1 MAVVKGMSQHFFQ
14 DWPNLCIDAERS
26 RLYDTGKA
34 WRHCLYHV
42 TCMLPTKE
50 VWYVEDGRRI
60 RRFPC
65 KQMRMNRSTLSKLGL
80 LTASLIWGS
89 SFFVM
94 KNSVD
99 VFPTFALLAIRFF
112 IGCGL
117 LCLVFCR
124 RLKSITGKTLLR
136 GALLGVLLFGAYAL
150 QTLGLKET
158 TPGKN
163 AFLTAIY
170 CILVPFLF
178 WLVSKKKPDLYN
190 YLAGALCLAGI
201 GLVSLTGDFSI
212 GVGDALTLLGGAVY
226 AVHIV
231 VVARVSQEE
240 DPVLLTLVQ
249 FGAAALCC
257 LGVFLGTETFP
268 AVVSPAAWGGL
279 LYLAVFATTGAL
291 LLQNVGQKY
300 THPAAASILLSL
312 EAVFGV
318 AFSMV
323 FYGEALTPRLVA
335 GFLLI
340 FIAVIVSE
348 TKLSFLFRARVRE
361 KAISSI

>member
-1 MAVVKGMSQHFFQ
+1 
-14 DWPNLCIDAERS
+14 
-26 RLYDTGKA
+26 
-34 WRHCLYHV
+34 
-42 TCMLPTKE
+42 
-50 VWYVEDGRRI
+50 
-60 RRFPC
+60 
-65 KQMRMNRSTLSKLGL
+65 MNRSVLSKLGL
-80 LTASLIWGS
+80 FTASLIWGS

-99 VFPTFALLAIRFF
+99 VFPTFALLAIRFL

-124 RLKSITGKTLLR
+124 RLKNITGKTLKR

-170 CILVPFLF
+170 CILVPFIF
-178 WLVSKKKPDLYN
+178 WMVTRKKPDIYN
-190 YLAGALCLAGI
+190 YLAGALCLLGI
-201 GLVSLTGDFSI
+201 GLVSLAGDLSI
-212 GVGDALTLLGGAVY
+212 GVGDALTMAGGVVY

-231 VVARVSQEE
+231 AVAKVSQDD

-249 FGAAALCC
+249 FGAAAICC
-257 LGVFLGTETFP
+257 LGTFLGTETFP
-268 AVVSPAAWGGL
+268 AEVPPAAWYGL
-279 LYLAVFATTGAL
+279 IYLAVFATAGAL

-312 EAVFGV
+312 ESVFGV

-323 FYGEALTPRLVA
+323 FYGEALTARLAA

-348 TKLSFLFRARVRE
+348 TKLSFLFPAVPKGTCRQHNGI
-361 KAISSI
+361 ISTDEAT